1 MVVQAMGAG
10 CLNEGE
16 SNMEEVEKYMESN
29 NTEVK
34 TTSWGVRLR
43 GSSANA
49 HLQFVCMHKS
59 YPRLTRYV
67 LQRTFTIA
75 HSR

>member
-10 CLNEGE
+10 CLDEGE

-34 TTSWGVRLR
+34 TT
-43 GSSANA
+43 
-49 HLQFVCMHKS
+49 
-59 YPRLTRYV
+59 
-67 LQRTFTIA
+67 
-75 HSR
+75 